1 MPLVTLSHDAAVA
14 TITLDSPKNRNAL
27 SAALMD
33 ELDRVL
39 SAVAV
44 DTSVRAVVLTHT
56 GPTFCAGADLREA
69 ADGGMEQGTGRLL
82 GLLQRIVDLPVP
94 VIAHLRG
101 NARAGGLGLVG
112 ACDLAVAPASTTSR
126 VLRGPPRP
134 GTRDHLAHHAAAPG
148 PALASRYFLTGEE
161 FDGIEAQ
168 RIGLLTLCGEGIEG
182 TDAAAEHLL
191 AGLRLASRQG
201 LTETKRLLNTA
212 LTARVADEGPGVV
225 RLSTRT
231 LRLRRSRR
239 RHARA
244 FAEHRPRAGRR
255 RTDPGS
261 SRRGARSGGSVRLP
275 RGCRR

>member
-27 SAALMD
+27 SGALMD
-33 ELDRVL
+33 ELDTVL

-69 ADGGMEQGTGRLL
+69 ADGGMERGTGKLL

-94 VIAHLRG
+94 VLAHLRG

-112 ACDLAVAPASTTSR
+112 ACDLAVAPAATTFAFSEVR
-126 VLRGPPRP
+126 LGLAPAIISLTTLPRLDP
-134 GTRDHLAHHAAAPG
+134 RS
-148 PALASRYFLTGEE
+148 ASRYFLTGEE

-225 RLSTRT
+225 RLSTE
-231 LRLRRSRR
+231 LFGSEE
-239 RHARA
+239 AAEGMRA
-244 FAEHRPRAGRR
+244 FAEHRP
-255 RTDPGS
+255 
-261 SRRGARSGGSVRLP
+261 P
-275 RGCRR
+275 RWAADA